1 MAFGEKLKELRTASN
16 MTQQKLAEV
25 AKLSLRTVSNY
36 ESGETNPKSIE
47 VVKRIAKA
55 MNATIADLMD
65 EEDFILLDAQE
76 RGGANAARDMRL
88 LVKRVSGMFAGGDLG
103 DDDKDAAIRA
113 LTEAYWKSK
122 DEAKKYAP
130 KKKRK
135 DSTDGEK

>member
-25 AKLSLRTVSNY
+25 AKLSLRTISNY

-47 VVKRIAKA
+47 VIKRIAKA
-55 MNATIADLMD
+55 INVTVTDLMD

-103 DDDKDAAIRA
+103 DTDKDAAIRA
-113 LTEAYWKSK
+113 LTEAYWKAK
-122 DEAKKYAP
+122 DGTKKRTP
-130 KKKRK
+130 RKKK
-135 DSTDGEK
+135 TEAEG